1 MQIANL
7 EKYID
12 NKKNEFNNQIALL
25 EQKVEHMEN
34 DKKLKQELILKQTDI
49 VDNLAKQMK
58 KANQEIQS
66 LTNSVQSLT
75 SELQEQKH
83 ENQKLAE

>member
-1 MQIANL
+1 VQIANL

-12 NKKNEFNNQIALL
+12 NKKSEFNNQIALL

-34 DKKLKQELILKQTDI
+34 DKKLKQELISKQTDI

-58 KANQEIQS
+58 KANQEIKS

-83 ENQKLAE
+83 QNQNLAE